1 MTIYEF
7 KMYLKRLS
15 IVKFILK
22 KYREK
27 EEKTKELA
35 LKDNGIELISE
46 IEKALKNVGVCY
58 FADYG
63 TLLGIIRDHSFISWD
78 NDIDYGL
85 LVEDSFNWKTF
96 ESDLNKYGFRKIR
109 EFFFKN
115 KILEQTYAYG
125 NLTVDFFGHICSKEK
140 TYGFSFFRMENYIYQ
155 SKNEFHVRTTEYAKI
170 YETKIVNFLGINVSV
185 PCNAEEYLESV
196 YTKKWKTPD
205 PTWSN
210 DENPNKTIKIL
221 DELGNGYFY
230 E

>member
-1 MTIYEF
+1 MTIYEL

-15 IVKFILK
+15 IVKFVLK

-27 EEKTKELA
+27 EEKTKEAA
-35 LKDNGIELISE
+35 LKDNGIKLITE

-85 LVEDSFNWKTF
+85 LIDDLFDWKMF
-96 ESDLNKYGFRKIR
+96 ESHLNKYGFRKIR
-109 EFFFKN
+109 EFSFKN
-115 KILEQTYAYG
+115 KIREQTYAFE
-125 NLTVDFFGHICSKEK
+125 NLTVDFFGHTSSKEN
-140 TYGFSFFRMENYIYQ
+140 TYGFGFFRMENYIYK
-155 SKNEFHVRTTEYAKI
+155 SKVEFHVRKVEYVKI
-170 YETKIVNFLGINVSV
+170 NKTKTVDFLRANVSI

-196 YTKKWKTPD
+196 YTKKWKIPD
-205 PTWSN
+205 PKWSD
-210 DENPNKTIKIL
+210 DENPNKNAKIL